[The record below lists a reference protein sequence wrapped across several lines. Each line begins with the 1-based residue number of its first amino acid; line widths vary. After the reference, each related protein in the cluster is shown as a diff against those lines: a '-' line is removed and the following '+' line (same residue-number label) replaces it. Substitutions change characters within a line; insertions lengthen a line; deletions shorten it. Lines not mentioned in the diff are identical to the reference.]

1 MFHSVFDGC
10 SFVDSLLNST
20 RTSAQSIA
28 QQALQMIES
37 ANATLKCPIPVESI
51 DVKSYTINVPDLGP
65 IAHVIGD
72 VSVYHNS
79 TKFNYTTDKQFYNPT
94 STIIIVIAII
104 HRLCQLVHNLN
115 NIFGQYAVV

>member
-1 MFHSVFDGC
+1 MFDGC

-20 RTSAQSIA
+20 RSSAQSIA

-37 ANATLKCPIPVESI
+37 ANATLSCPIPVESI

-72 VSVYHNS
+72 VSNLITN
-79 TKFNYTTDKQFYNPT
+79 TKYN
-94 STIIIVIAII
+94 TIV
-104 HRLCQLVHNLN
+104 Q
-115 NIFGQYAVV
+115 

>member
-72 VSVYHNS
+72 VSVYHTS

-104 HRLCQLVHNLN
+104 HR
-115 NIFGQYAVV
+115 